1 MVARMRTVTRT
12 ATADDGTPIG
22 YRLTGNGPAIVLV
35 HGAAADARQWSM
47 VMPLLA
53 PRFTVVAMD
62 RRGRGASGPLGAGH
76 SMKVECGDIAAV
88 AAAIDRPVHLVGHS
102 SGARFA
108 LHAARDLP
116 DLASLTLYEPPPPE
130 VFANGTLD
138 ALAQLEAAGDRE
150 GILRSFLVDIA
161 GNDEEAFAF
170 IQRRPIWPIMVDNAL
185 TLPAELRAVRDYR
198 FEPAAFAELDVPT
211 LCLVGQLSG
220 PELGVVVTEI
230 AGALPSARVATLP
243 GQAPG
248 AMISAPKLFAAELR
262 RFFDTVDA

>member
-1 MVARMRTVTRT
+1 MRTVTRT
-12 ATADDGTPIG
+12 ATADDGTRIG
-22 YRLTGNGPAIVLV
+22 YRLTGNGPAILLV

-62 RRGRGASGPLGAGH
+62 RRGRGTSGPLAQDH
-76 SMKVECGDIAAV
+76 SMKIECGDIAAV
-88 AAAIDRPVHLVGHS
+88 AAAIDRPMHLVGHS

-108 LHAARDLP
+108 LHAALDLP
-116 DLASLTLYEPPPPE
+116 ELASLTLYEPPPPE
-130 VFANGTLD
+130 VFANGTLHT
-138 ALAQLEAAGDRE
+138 LAKLEAAGDRE

-198 FEPAAFAELDVPT
+198 FEAANFAEFEVPT
-211 LCLVGQLSG
+211 LCLLGQLSG

-230 AGALPSARVATLP
+230 AGALPSARVATLA
-243 GQAPG
+243 GQAHG

>member
-1 MVARMRTVTRT
+1 MRTVTRT

-22 YRLTGNGPAIVLV
+22 YRLTGNGPAILLV
-35 HGAAADARQWSM
+35 HGAAADARQWAM

-62 RRGRGASGPLGAGH
+62 RRGRGTSGPLGQDH
-76 SMKVECGDIAAV
+76 SMKIECGDIAAV

-108 LHAARDLP
+108 LHAAIDLP
-116 DLASLTLYEPPPPE
+116 ELASLTLYEPPPPE
-130 VFANGTLD
+130 VFANGTLH
-138 ALAQLEAAGDRE
+138 ALAELEAAGDRE

-198 FEPAAFAELDVPT
+198 FEAAAFAGLEVPT
-211 LCLVGQLSG
+211 LCLLGQLSG

-230 AGALPSARVATLP
+230 AGALPTARVATLP
-243 GQAPG
+243 GQAHG

>member
-1 MVARMRTVTRT
+1 MTRM
-12 ATADDGTPIG
+12 ATADDGTLIG
-22 YRLTGNGPAIVLV
+22 YRLTGNGPAILLV
-35 HGAAADARQWSM
+35 HGAAADARQWAM
-47 VMPLLA
+47 IMPLLA

-62 RRGRGASGPLGAGH
+62 RRGRGTSGPLGQAH

-108 LHAARDLP
+108 LHAAPDLP
-116 DLASLTLYEPPPPE
+116 ELASLTLYEPPPPE
-130 VFANGTLD
+130 DFANGALD
-138 ALAQLEAAGDRE
+138 ALADLESAGDRV

-198 FEPAAFAELDVPT
+198 FEPAAFADLDVPT
-211 LCLVGQLSG
+211 LCLLGQLSG
-220 PELGVVVTEI
+220 PELGVVVTQI
-230 AGALPSARVATLP
+230 ADALPMARVATLP
-243 GQAPG
+243 GQAHG
-248 AMISAPKLFAAELR
+248 AMMSAPKLFAAELR